1 MKEGQ
6 MLKRSC
12 LVCGVLLVAAIT
24 LMPRSV
30 LAQAGS
36 IGGTIGK
43 TDKSASGSVNEQ
55 PRGQTKQR
63 THLDTETAQQHRS
76 RSSCPNV
83 VGEWNSWASFV
94 FGKSDTTFNA
104 DGTWRHKS
112 GQGGKWWCEGT
123 EALLQKPGE
132 EPARYKFSRDG
143 KQMISSSGSVLFS
156 RD

>member
-1 MKEGQ
+1 
-6 MLKRSC
+6 MLKKSC
-12 LVCGVLLVAAIT
+12 LVLVVFLIATFT
-24 LMPRSV
+24 LIPRSV

-36 IGGTIGK
+36 TGGTIGK

-55 PRGQTKQR
+55 PNSQTKQR
-63 THLDTETAQQHRS
+63 THMDTGTAHTNPS
-76 RSSCPNV
+76 RSGCPNV

-112 GQGGKWWCEGT
+112 GQGGKWWCEGA
-123 EALLQKPGE
+123 EILLQKPGE
-132 EPARYKFSRDG
+132 EPARYKFPADA
-143 KQMISSSGSVLFS
+143 KQMISVNGSVTFS